1 MPKRKQSENI
11 EYIYNGGFP
20 PYDDPAVYIPITVS
34 TSSASIRKAVR
45 LG

>member
-20 PYDDPAVYIPITVS
+20 PYDDPADYIPITLS
-34 TSSASIRKAVR
+34 TSSILLGKAVR